1 MSCHL
6 LHDGTQKEQKP
17 QNIIKCRRVE
27 TGEGRT
33 EKKSR
38 FLISQIQEGGKVNK
52 NMNVFSLYN

>member
-1 MSCHL
+1 MSCRL

-38 FLISQIQEGGKVNK
+38 FLISQIQEGAK
-52 NMNVFSLYN
+52 